1 MNKVNEIFSKNLN
14 QCLKDKRMT
23 ATKVAKKL
31 NVSKTTVCQWRKAQR
46 FPRSNQ
52 LEQLAKILEKP
63 IHWFFEE
70 EHKETQEVRAL
81 TPIEVVAEALK
92 ELNETIDNQNE
103 IISAEIG
110 ALADKLND
118 INIALQQIVIAL
130 NEMNK

>member
-14 QCLKDKRMT
+14 QCLKDKKMT
-23 ATKVAKKL
+23 ASALAKKMSIQKST
-31 NVSKTTVCQWRKAQR
+31 VSEWRTNNR

-52 LEQLAKILEKP
+52 LEQLAKVLEKP

-92 ELNETIDNQNE
+92 ELNETIDYQNE

-110 ALADKLND
+110 VLADKLND
-118 INIALQQIVIAL
+118 TNIALKQIAIAL

>member
-23 ATKVAKKL
+23 ATALAKKM
-31 NVSKTTVCQWRKAQR
+31 NIQKSTVSEWRTNNR

-52 LEQLAKILEKP
+52 LEQLAEVLEKP

-70 EHKETQEVRAL
+70 EHEQQEETKEVKAL
-81 TPIEVVAEALK
+81 TPIEVIAEALK
-92 ELNETIDNQNE
+92 ELNRTIDSQNE

-110 ALADKLND
+110 LLGDKLERN
-118 INIALQQIVIAL
+118 NELLQTIAEQVA
-130 NEMNK
+130 K

>member
-23 ATKVAKKL
+23 ATEAAKKI
-31 NVSKTTVCQWRKAQR
+31 NVSKSIVCQWRKAQR

-52 LEQLAKILEKP
+52 LEQLAKVLEKP

-70 EHKETQEVRAL
+70 EHEPQEETKEVRAL

-92 ELNETIDNQNE
+92 EFKVLELIELRLTSYMKVIV
-103 IISAEIG
+103 
-110 ALADKLND
+110 
-118 INIALQQIVIAL
+118 LQMTRL
-130 NEMNK
+130 K

>member
-1 MNKVNEIFSKNLN
+1 
-14 QCLKDKRMT
+14 MT
-23 ATKVAKKL
+23 ATEVAKKM
-31 NVSKTTVCQWRKAQR
+31 NVSTAVVCQWRKAQR

-52 LEQLAKILEKP
+52 LEQLAEVLEKP
-63 IHWFFEE
+63 MYRFFEE

-118 INIALQQIVIAL
+118 TNVALQQIAIAL